1 MDSRSQFIAMMHS
14 VFLKVAREQQNWCKT
29 QSYIHL
35 ILVIGQLSIEQTWFI
50 ENDFLSRTAKRDEIW

>member
-1 MDSRSQFIAMMHS
+1 MMHS
-14 VFLKVAREQQNWCKT
+14 VFLKVAREWQNLCKT

-50 ENDFLSRTAKRDEIW
+50 ENDFLSRTVKRDEIW